1 MKGEPIEV
9 LLVED
14 DPGDVELTREA
25 LDASKLSV
33 NLRVVED
40 GEKAMDYLRRFGP
53 YAGVAKPDLVILD
66 LNLPRKDGRQVLAD
80 IKSDPALRSIP
91 VVVLTTSGAADDIG
105 RMYALGANCYITKPI
120 GMTQF
125 ATVVQSIESFW
136 FTIVKLP
143 TRME

>member
-14 DPGDVELTREA
+14 DPGDVDLTREA
-25 LDASKLSV
+25 METSKLNV

-40 GEKAMDYLRRFGP
+40 GEKAMEYLRRSGG
-53 YAGVAKPDLVILD
+53 YAAAAPPDLVILD
-66 LNLPRKDGRQVLAD
+66 LNLPRKDGRQVLAE
-80 IKSDPALRSIP
+80 IKADPALRSIP

-143 TRME
+143 TRTG